1 MIEGKKFFRV
11 NRAISKELFLDFK
24 NFLLK
29 VESEPDIENIIL
41 LFDTRGGEI
50 MYAVKMVKLMEQS
63 RLRFISVAL
72 GKVDSAAALIFL
84 SAPIRFGYKEASAL
98 IHRAVKIDARV
109 SNKNL
114 KKSEKQVFKILAE
127 KLLISTREVYKMAD
141 NVGGTIINMYHPL
154 GKTFFMG

>member
-24 NFLLK
+24 KFLLK

-84 SAPIRFGYKEASAL
+84 SAPIRFGYKEASAFL
-98 IHRAVKIDARV
+98 YHIKTT
-109 SNKNL
+109 KG
-114 KKSEKQVFKILAE
+114 
-127 KLLISTREVYKMAD
+127 KLTYSVLE
-141 NVGGTIINMYHPL
+141 
-154 GKTFFMG
+154 

>member
-1 MIEGKKFFRV
+1 MIKGKKFFRV
-11 NRAISKELFLDFK
+11 NRAISKELFLDF
-24 NFLLK
+24 NEFLLK

-41 LFDTRGGEI
+41 MFDTRGGEI
-50 MYAVKMVKLMEQS
+50 MYAVKMVKLIEQS

-98 IHRAVKIDARV
+98 IHRAAKTDARV

-127 KLLISTREVYKMAD
+127 KLLLSTREVYKMAD
-141 NVGGTIINMYHPL
+141 NVGGTIINMHHPL